1 MLTYAMVWGT
11 IPENQKQWIYL
22 YIGKYIDGEYDGEL
36 RRLIER
42 CLIPLQLR
50 VFHRLCYEVGK
61 LYILKGEIK

>member
-1 MLTYAMVWGT
+1 MLTYNMVWET

-36 RRLIER
+36 RRLIEW
-42 CLIPLQLR
+42 CLTPLQLG

-61 LYILKGEIK
+61 LYI

>member
-1 MLTYAMVWGT
+1 MLTYAMVWEA

-36 RRLIER
+36 RRLIEQ

-61 LYILKGEIK
+61 LYI

>member
-1 MLTYAMVWGT
+1 MLTYAMAWET

-42 CLIPLQLR
+42 CLTPLQLG
-50 VFHRLCYEVGK
+50 VFIGYVMK
-61 LYILKGEIK
+61 

>member
-1 MLTYAMVWGT
+1 MLTYAMVWET

-42 CLIPLQLR
+42 CLTPLQLG
-50 VFHRLCYEVGK
+50 VFHR
-61 LYILKGEIK
+61 I

>member
-36 RRLIER
+36 RRLRER

-50 VFHRLCYEVGK
+50 VFHRLWEEVCR
-61 LYILKGEIK
+61 L

>member
-50 VFHRLCYEVGK
+50 VFHRLWEEVCR
-61 LYILKGEIK
+61 L

>member
-1 MLTYAMVWGT
+1 MLTYAMVWET

-42 CLIPLQLR
+42 CLTPLQLG

-61 LYILKGEIK
+61 LYI